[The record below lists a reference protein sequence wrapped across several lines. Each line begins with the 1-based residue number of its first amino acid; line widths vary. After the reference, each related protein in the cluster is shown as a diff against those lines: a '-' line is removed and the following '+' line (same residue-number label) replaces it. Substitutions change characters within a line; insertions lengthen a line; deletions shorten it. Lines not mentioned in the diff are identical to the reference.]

1 MSVSSA
7 PAAHCLPWLIS
18 SSMQV
23 ALNWSAVAVTT
34 LALFVLA
41 RAVRIPPLACA
52 LELAFLF
59 AFQVRATHSSIHT
72 RHGTL

>member
-1 MSVSSA
+1 
-7 PAAHCLPWLIS
+7 
-18 SSMQV
+18 
-23 ALNWSAVAVTT
+23 
-34 LALFVLA
+34 
-41 RAVRIPPLACA
+41 VRIPPLACA